1 MSTTTLVVPRSGSRA
16 IRTTN
21 GTTMIQNGTVPW
33 KKLLIWVPR
42 VASQCER

>member
-1 MSTTTLVVPRSGSRA
+1 MSTMMLVVPMSGSRA
-16 IRTTN
+16 TRTTN

-42 VASQCER
+42 VASQCAR